1 MDLPTRPSNY
11 LAAKADALS
20 QVITFFKKGDGTAHL
35 LAVFLAQID
44 FWHWE
49 MENLIFSFD
58 TFEQR
63 ARAWGKA
70 HDLHEMVSARFA
82 VKRQKLERAEQHRKW
97 LQWIGL
103 DLRSREGH
111 DLRSRV
117 YAPYD
122 KLNEVLD
129 EWNDL
134 LFLTEQRLMP
144 SEVRDYARKFNLQ
157 VETDLA
163 RYRFKLRESPE

>member
-1 MDLPTRPSNY
+1 MDALPTRPSNY
-11 LAAKADALS
+11 LVAKADALS

-58 TFEQR
+58 TFEER

-70 HDLHEMVSARFA
+70 RDLHEMVCSRFA
-82 VKRQKLERAEQHRKW
+82 VKQQKLERVEQHRKW
-97 LQWIGL
+97 LASVGFDSQ
-103 DLRSREGH
+103 
-111 DLRSRV
+111 SRV
-117 YAPYD
+117 FAPYG

-157 VETDLA
+157 LETDLA
-163 RYRFKLRESPE
+163 RYRFKLREPPEEGS